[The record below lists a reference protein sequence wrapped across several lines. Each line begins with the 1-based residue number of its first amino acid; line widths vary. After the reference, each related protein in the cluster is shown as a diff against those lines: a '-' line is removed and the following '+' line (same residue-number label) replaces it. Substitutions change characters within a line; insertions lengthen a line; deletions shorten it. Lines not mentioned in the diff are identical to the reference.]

1 MALLEPLKCWKVG
14 TPRIPL
20 ILLNSQGTDENCKA
34 KVRYGN
40 SLFNVIRI
48 KTVLPA

>member
-20 ILLNSQGTDENCKA
+20 IPLKSQGTDENCKA

-40 SLFNVIRI
+40 KFNLFKVEI
-48 KTVLPA
+48 VFLM